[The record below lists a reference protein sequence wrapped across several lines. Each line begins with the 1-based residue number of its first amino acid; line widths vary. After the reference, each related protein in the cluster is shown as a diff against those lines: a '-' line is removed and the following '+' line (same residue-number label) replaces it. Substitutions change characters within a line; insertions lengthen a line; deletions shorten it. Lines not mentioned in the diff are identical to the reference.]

1 MNDNKVSETFRSYVD
16 VEEVE
21 LREVGADRSDSI
33 EDALVPKFLPGELF
47 VAKAQNVL
55 MLTPFSNNK
64 QGISGTLTITNFKL
78 SFITTDVS
86 SKYECGYQQNL
97 LLGEHEISLSNVDI
111 VYQIIGIGGKKRRLS
126 PRINLSGKV
135 KGLQV
140 VCKNMKVY
148 TFIFKF
154 SPIGQGKSVTNAIL
168 HHAFP
173 ARHQLLFAYDYREPS
188 YHCPHEVCLFQDKHD
203 WMAELQR
210 SKCLGWRISTVN
222 QSFKMSPNL
231 PQYIIV
237 PLEVNDQVYS
247 KASKDFQGNFPPVWC
262 WGSPSGAALLR
273 MGDIDPNITERDQE
287 NLMLEKV
294 RRSHPHLTEPTIIDL
309 QVLPSPKD
317 VQNSFIKFRELCTP
331 ETVGQFWLQDNH
343 FLSQMEA
350 SKWLHTVSVCLQV
363 AADAVKEIEKGITVV
378 LQEGDGRDMS
388 AVVSSL
394 VQLTLDP
401 YWRSIVGFQSLIQKE
416 WVALGHPFCKRLSFI
431 SGYENEQSP
440 IFLVFLDCV
449 WQLLQ
454 QFPSAFEFTETY
466 LTTLWDSTLIGVFDT
481 FLFDCEQD
489 RKNAAQDSSNPLQ
502 LRCIWDWE
510 EQFSAE
516 DVALFKNPLFAISKL
531 LDHKNPESH
540 IPKLD
545 QATPNYLRRNSL
557 VKHISSHKRMSMP
570 ANFHGANNSMIKSS
584 ESPENIAYGHD
595 TLPIQYGMKS
605 LELWKQCYFR
615 WLPVLEVIGGGQPQV
630 NFQTHIL
637 VEEITYLQQ
646 KLVAMQKG
654 SMPPSPSFDL
664 FNDPPFSCDRSRLK
678 TYLKSNPNSFFPF
691 SRGRPADQCQEAIS
705 NSIELMLQ
713 NCFLDDMF
721 DSQSLLNAPD

>member
-16 VEEVE
+16 VEEIE
-21 LREVGADRSDSI
+21 LREVGGERNDSI
-33 EDALVPKFLPGELF
+33 EDALVPKLLPGELF
-47 VAKAQNVL
+47 VTKAQNVL

-86 SKYECGYQQNL
+86 NKYECGYQQNL
-97 LLGEHEISLSNVDI
+97 LLGEHEVSLSNVDI
-111 VYQIIGIGGKKRRLS
+111 VYQIIGGKKRRLL
-126 PRINLSGKV
+126 PRINLNGKV
-135 KGLQV
+135 KGLQI
-140 VCKNMKVY
+140 VCKNMKVQ
-148 TFIFKF
+148 TFMFKF
-154 SPIGQGKSVTNAIL
+154 SPMGQGKSVANAIL

-188 YHCPHEVCLFQDKHD
+188 YHCPHDVCLFQDQHD
-203 WMAELQR
+203 WLAELQR
-210 SKCLGWRISTVN
+210 AKCLGWRISTVN
-222 QSFKMSPNL
+222 QNFRMSPNL
-231 PQYIIV
+231 PQYIII
-237 PLEVNDQVYS
+237 PSEVSDEVYA

-262 WGSPSGAALLR
+262 WGSPKGAALLR

-294 RRSHPHLTEPTIIDL
+294 RRSHPNLQKPTIIDL
-309 QVLPSPKD
+309 QVLSSPKD
-317 VQNSFIKFRELCTP
+317 VQNSFIKLRELCIP
-331 ETVGQFWLQDNH
+331 ETVRQFWVQDNH
-343 FLSQMEA
+343 FMSQIEA
-350 SKWLHTVSVCLQV
+350 SKWLSIISGCLQI
-363 AADAVKEIEKGITVV
+363 AADVVNELDKGITVV
-378 LQEGDGRDMS
+378 LQEGNGRDM
-388 AVVSSL
+388 APVISSL
-394 VQLTLDP
+394 VQITLDSN
-401 YWRSIVGFQSLIQKE
+401 WRSIVGFQSLIQKE
-416 WVALGHPFCKRLSFI
+416 WVALGHPFCKRLAFV
-431 SGYENEQSP
+431 SGHENEQSP

-454 QFPSAFEFTETY
+454 QFPSGFEFTETY
-466 LTTLWDSTLIGVFDT
+466 LTTLWDSSLTGVFDT

-516 DVALFKNPLFAISKL
+516 DVALFRNPLFAISKKL
-531 LDHKNPESH
+531 GQKSIHSH
-540 IPKLD
+540 VSKLE
-545 QATPNYLRRNSL
+545 QTTPNYFRRNSL
-557 VKHISSHKRMSMP
+557 VKHFTSHKRMSMP
-570 ANFHGANNSMIKSS
+570 SSFGATINSTVKVS
-584 ESPENIAYGHD
+584 ECPKNAAGCHD
-595 TLPIQYGMKS
+595 TLPIQYCIWS
-605 LELWKQCYFR
+605 LDLWKQCYFR

-637 VEEITYLQQ
+637 VEEITHLQQ
-646 KLVAMQKG
+646 KLGAMQKG
-654 SMPPSPSFDL
+654 VMLPSPSFDL
-664 FNDPPFSCDRSRLK
+664 FNELPFSCDRSRLK

-721 DSQSLLNAPD
+721 DSQSLMNAPD